1 MSWEGLRASQRIHR
15 TLHEGDFA
23 DRPISNNDGSCSI
36 CIGDDKARTRAYKNF
51 LIYITNR
58 WGLEDATNE
67 TNNRFEAF
75 KNALVRY
82 KKDEVAE
89 LRNLILRDVQDLLN
103 TLYLKQE
110 PIFTKKDT
118 ARLIF
123 SVAYT
128 TNTFAIESLIE
139 ISSSLA
145 YNQIAEEG
153 NYLTVEN
160 TPSVP
165 YVTSTPYVGPQTI
178 IATKGKGRKEISP
191 IPSPFLALAGS
202 AGSVSPLL
210 PQYNTTVIPP
220 QIPGGFRTLTP
231 GYNTI
236 FYNQT
241 LYGPMSGFTGNYYWG
256 VPNVNRS
263 RIPVRTLGT
272 IQEGGQPGGF
282 NLYNTSTI
290 TQIPTSTQTTTP
302 ITPTSTQT
310 TLPTNTQTTPPV
322 STTTQT
328 TTPQIPVSNVTTLP
342 NILRITTTPVGTTT
356 GATQGGSSTGNPGNS
371 TGGFNFFNNL

>member
-1 MSWEGLRASQRIHR
+1 MSWEGLRASQRIYR
-15 TLHEGDFA
+15 SLHIGDFS
-23 DRPISNNDGSCSI
+23 DRPISSHDGSCSI
-36 CIGDDKARTRAYKNF
+36 CIGDDKARTRTYKNF
-51 LIYITNR
+51 LIYVTNR

-89 LRNLILRDVQDLLN
+89 LRNFILRDVQDLLS

-139 ISSSLA
+139 TTSSLA

-153 NYLTVEN
+153 NYLTAEN

-165 YVTSTPYVGPQTI
+165 YVTSTPYVGPQTVTF
-178 IATKGKGRKEISP
+178 TKGKGREEISP
-191 IPSPFLALAGS
+191 ISSPFLALAGS

-210 PQYNTTVIPP
+210 PQYNTTVVPP
-220 QIPGGFRTLTP
+220 QIPGGFRTP
-231 GYNTI
+231 IPRYNTI

-282 NLYNTSTI
+282 NMYNTSTI
-290 TQIPTSTQTTTP
+290 TQVPTSTQTTT
-302 ITPTSTQT
+302 SQT
-310 TLPTNTQTTPPV
+310 TTPPT

-328 TTPQIPVSNVTTLP
+328 TTPQVPVSNVTTLP
-342 NILRITTTPVGTTT
+342 NILQTTTTPVGTTT
-356 GATQGGSSTGNPGNS
+356 GATQGGSNTGNPGNS

>member
-15 TLHEGDFA
+15 TLHVRDFA
-23 DRPISNNDGSCSI
+23 DRPLSSHDGSCSI
-36 CIGDDKARTRAYKNF
+36 CIRDDKARTRAYKNF

-58 WGLEDATNE
+58 WGLEDATNK
-67 TNNRFEAF
+67 TNNRFEAL

-82 KKDEVAE
+82 KKDEISE
-89 LRNLILRDVQDLLN
+89 LRNLILRDIQDLLS
-103 TLYLKQE
+103 TVYLKQE

-139 ISSSLA
+139 TSSSLA

-153 NYLTVEN
+153 NYLTAEN

-165 YVTSTPYVGPQTI
+165 YVTSTPYVGPQTVTC
-178 IATKGKGRKEISP
+178 TKGKGREEISP
-191 IPSPFLALAGS
+191 ISSPFLAPAGS
-202 AGSVSPLL
+202 AGSVSLLL
-210 PQYNTTVIPP
+210 PQYNTTVVLP
-220 QIPGGFRTLTP
+220 QIPGGFRKPTL

-241 LYGPMSGFTGNYYWG
+241 LYGLMSGFTGNYYWG

-282 NLYNTSTI
+282 NMYNTSTI
-290 TQIPTSTQTTTP
+290 TQIPTNTQTTTP
-302 ITPTSTQT
+302 VVPISTQSTPPTNTHTPTPPTST
-310 TLPTNTQTTPPV
+310 TN
-322 STTTQT
+322 QT

-342 NILRITTTPVGTTT
+342 NI
-356 GATQGGSSTGNPGNS
+356 
-371 TGGFNFFNNL
+371 

>member
-1 MSWEGLRASQRIHR
+1 MSWEDLRASQKIYRS
-15 TLHEGDFA
+15 LHTGVFES
-23 DRPISNNDGSCSI
+23 RVISNHNGSCSI
-36 CIGDDKARTRAYKNF
+36 CIRDDKARIRAYKNL
-51 LIYITNR
+51 LIYITNC

-67 TNNRFEAF
+67 TNSRFEAL
-75 KNALVRY
+75 KNAIVRY
-82 KKDEVAE
+82 KKDKVPE
-89 LRNLILRDVQDLLN
+89 LRNLILRDTQDLLS
-103 TLYLKQE
+103 TVYLKSE

-139 ISSSLA
+139 TTSSLA

-153 NYLTVEN
+153 NYLTAEN
-160 TPSVP
+160 TPLVP
-165 YVTSTPYVGPQTI
+165 YVTSTPYVGPQTVTF
-178 IATKGKGRKEISP
+178 TKGKGREEISP
-191 IPSPFLALAGS
+191 ISSPFLALAGS

-210 PQYNTTVIPP
+210 PQYNTTVVPP
-220 QIPGGFRTLTP
+220 QIPGGFRKPTL
-231 GYNTI
+231 GYNI
-236 FYNQT
+236 IYYNQT

-282 NLYNTSTI
+282 NMYSTSTI
-290 TQIPTSTQTTTP
+290 TQIPTSSQTTTP
-302 ITPTSTQT
+302 VVPTSTQ
-310 TLPTNTQTTPPV
+310 PSNTQNTTITPPV

-328 TTPQIPVSNVTTLP
+328 STPQVPVSNVTTLP
-342 NILRITTTPVGTTT
+342 NILNTTTIPVGTTT
-356 GATQGGSSTGNPGNS
+356 GATQGGSGTGNSGNS
-371 TGGFNFFNNL
+371 TGGFNFL

>member
-1 MSWEGLRASQRIHR
+1 MSWEDLRASQKIYRS
-15 TLHEGDFA
+15 LHTGVFES
-23 DRPISNNDGSCSI
+23 RVISNHNGSCSI
-36 CIGDDKARTRAYKNF
+36 CIRDDKARIRAYKNF
-51 LIYITNR
+51 LIYITNC

-67 TNNRFEAF
+67 TNNRFETL
-75 KNALVRY
+75 KNAIVRY
-82 KKDEVAE
+82 KKDEVPE
-89 LRNLILRDVQDLLN
+89 LRNLILRDTQDLLS
-103 TLYLKQE
+103 TVYLKQE

-139 ISSSLA
+139 TSSSLA

-153 NYLTVEN
+153 NYLTAEN
-160 TPSVP
+160 TPSVL
-165 YVTSTPYVGPQTI
+165 YVTSTPYVGPQTV
-178 IATKGKGRKEISP
+178 TFSKRKRREEISP
-191 IPSPFLALAGS
+191 ILSFFLALAGS
-202 AGSVSPLL
+202 GNSVSPLL
-210 PQYNTTVIPP
+210 PQYNTTVISP
-220 QIPGGFRTLTP
+220 QIPGGFRAPTP
-231 GYNTI
+231 GYNII

-282 NLYNTSTI
+282 NMYNTSTI

-302 ITPTSTQT
+302 VV
-310 TLPTNTQTTPPV
+310 PTNTQTTTTQVINPPASNTQTTTPPT

-328 TTPQIPVSNVTTLP
+328 TTPQIPV
-342 NILRITTTPVGTTT
+342 
-356 GATQGGSSTGNPGNS
+356 
-371 TGGFNFFNNL
+371 